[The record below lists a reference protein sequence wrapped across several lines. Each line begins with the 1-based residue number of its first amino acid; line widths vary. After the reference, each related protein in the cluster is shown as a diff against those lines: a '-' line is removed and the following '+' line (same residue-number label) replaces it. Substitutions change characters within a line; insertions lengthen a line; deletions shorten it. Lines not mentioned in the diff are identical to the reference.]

1 MTKKVYSLKT
11 MTRRTLKKK
20 KKNQISILKWKKP
33 IKENKVV
40 GTREEDSLRLTER
53 GRWVSTL
60 HCALSE

>member
-20 KKNQISILKWKKP
+20 KNQISILKWKKP
-33 IKENKVV
+33 IKENKIV
-40 GTREEDSLRLTER
+40 GTREEDSLRLTEI

>member
-53 GRWVSTL
+53 GRWFSTL

>member
-11 MTRRTLKKK
+11 MTRRTLKKI
-20 KKNQISILKWKKP
+20 KNQISILKWKKP
-33 IKENKVV
+33 IKENKIV
-40 GTREEDSLRLTER
+40 GTREEDSLRLMEI